1 MYALIFNDNQVQDIY
16 KFIIEWLSSKSFGG
30 YARKSDFKYFQKML
44 WQPILEVINNLMK
57 KEILTKEEKEFLS
70 LTVYDKYIFRILSY
84 NPKAQKYVVEMQ
96 EYQSW
101 SSSIKGLLNIPGM
114 HGDKLLLIGKS
125 DIGINIFGLL
135 KFLKNSG
142 YICNHNQGYSL
153 DSINGYIK
161 ENEIAYKT
169 SLDKIEKIIVV
180 NSSDLSEYNEK
191 FKREIPRELWG
202 RKSFY

>member
-1 MYALIFNDNQVQDIY
+1 MIFNDNQVQDIY

>member
-1 MYALIFNDNQVQDIY
+1 MIFNDNQVQDIY

-142 YICNHNQGYSL
+142 YIYNHNQGYSL